1 MTAKAAK
8 GLATAIRRELAAL
21 ADPERAR
28 GAQAYLKSEM
38 PCWGVPVPEVRAI
51 VKRVFSTYPL
61 ESREDL
67 EEAVLAV
74 WTAAT
79 RREERLAA
87 VVMTG
92 DKRAKRFHDMEILP
106 FYERLI
112 REGAWWDLVDEL
124 AAHRLHLVLAAE
136 PAKAKRAML
145 AWAKSDDL
153 WVRRSAILCQISL
166 KGGTDL
172 DLLERTIRPSLG
184 RKEFFLRKA
193 IGWALRSYAW
203 HDPAWVEAWVR
214 AHEAELAPLSVREAL
229 KNVGKARR

>member
-1 MTAKAAK
+1 MTR
-8 GLATAIRRELAAL
+8 LAGEIRRELAAL
-21 ADPERAR
+21 ADPERAA
-28 GAQAYLKSEM
+28 GAQAYLKSAM

-51 VKRVFSTYPL
+51 VKRVYSKYPL
-61 ESREDL
+61 ETREGF
-67 EEAVLAV
+67 EADVLSV
-74 WTAAT
+74 WTTAT

-87 VVMTG
+87 ILMTG
-92 DKRAKRFHDMEILP
+92 DRRAAALHDTTILP

-153 WVRRSAILCQISL
+153 WIRRSAILCQITR
-166 KGGTDL
+166 KGDTDL
-172 DLLERTIRPSLG
+172 DLLERTIAPSLG

-203 HDPAWVEAWVR
+203 HDPAWVKAWVGE
-214 AHEAELAPLSVREAL
+214 HEAELSPLSIREAL
-229 KNVGKARR
+229 KNVDQPRRKARR

>member
-74 WTAAT
+74 WTTAT

-136 PAKAKRAML
+136 PANRRRLILGVAFVAVTASRSSPIPADRDALRLNVARARL
-145 AWAKSDDL
+145 TNLYS
-153 WVRRSAILCQISL
+153 
-166 KGGTDL
+166 
-172 DLLERTIRPSLG
+172 
-184 RKEFFLRKA
+184 
-193 IGWALRSYAW
+193 ALRSRRCA
-203 HDPAWVEAWVR
+203 EATNHAAGHWLIRHLSHCRINFQDGIR
-214 AHEAELAPLSVREAL
+214 AALRSRGVIGSAPYLCGTAH
-229 KNVGKARR
+229 